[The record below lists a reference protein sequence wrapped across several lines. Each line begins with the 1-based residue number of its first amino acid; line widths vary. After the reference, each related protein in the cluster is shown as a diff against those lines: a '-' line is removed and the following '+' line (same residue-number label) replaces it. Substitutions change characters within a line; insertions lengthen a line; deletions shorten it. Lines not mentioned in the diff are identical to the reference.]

1 MIVKTAS
8 KTVKIMPTNINAPR
22 SIDVSLDVNTFVVY
36 AITTLLL
43 ENCGYQTDRKSYG
56 QRNISLPLAI

>member
-1 MIVKTAS
+1 
-8 KTVKIMPTNINAPR
+8 MPTNINAPW

-36 AITTLLL
+36 AIATFLL

-56 QRNISLPLAI
+56 QRKISLPLAI